1 MVNLSNV
8 TFKYDNQIV
17 FEDLNL
23 QIEQGEF
30 IFLIGKSGAGKSTF
44 LELLYMNQFPN
55 EGYVEIGDFSSQTIK
70 KNEIPLLRRK
80 IGVVFQDYKLME
92 ERKVYDNV
100 AFVLQI
106 INTPKK
112 LIKKKVLAALNE
124 VGLLHKQNNFPDELS
139 GGEKQRLAIA
149 RAIVNEPMILLADE
163 PTGNLDPETAHDIL
177 EIFKKINQ
185 NGTSIIL
192 TTHNYELVKK
202 VDAKILKLENGKIH
216 KVIIKLKNKIN

>member
-149 RAIVNEPMILLADE
+149 RAIINEPMILLADE

-185 NGTSIIL
+185 NGTSVIL

-202 VDAKILKLENGKIH
+202 VDVKILKLENGKIH